1 MALPFDYDSSV
12 LDRYPTIR
20 AGVIIASG
28 LTNRPSPQGL
38 RDRYAAEQQAVIA
51 AIGETPLSEIPAVAA
66 WRRAFSA
73 FGVKPTQ
80 YRSAI
85 ESLLRRLTKKGDV
98 PSISTLVDTGNLVS
112 IRHRLPIALLD
123 RAHIAGT
130 TTVRFADGDERFTD
144 LGSSETIHPEPGEI
158 IFTDEDDVISARRW
172 CWRQSAAS
180 ATRPETSEVLI
191 TVEGHHDGAEADVAA
206 ALGDLRSL
214 LSEYQ
219 PDAEIASVAA
229 FSPETGWQLLS

>member
-1 MALPFDYDSSV
+1 MTEPETPV
-12 LDRYPTIR
+12 LDTQSMVRRTE
-20 AGVIIASG
+20 VFQELSG
-28 LTNRPSPQGL
+28 M
-38 RDRYAAEQQAVIA
+38 RDVLSAVM
-51 AIGETPLSEIPAVAA
+51 PL
-66 WRRAFSA
+66 F
-73 FGVKPTQ
+73 
-80 YRSAI
+80 
-85 ESLLRRLTKKGDV
+85 
-98 PSISTLVDTGNLVS
+98 
-112 IRHRLPIALLD
+112 
-123 RAHIAGT
+123 
-130 TTVRFADGDERFTD
+130 
-144 LGSSETIHPEPGEI
+144 
-158 IFTDEDDVISARRW
+158 DEDNVISARRW